1 MHEERVVALEKS
13 SPGLT
18 NFMAEGGGMRKANDD
33 TKLFSLFGE
42 TAGAL
47 LLPQAH

>member
-1 MHEERVVALEKS
+1 MAQRLQRLMHVETVVALKKS

-33 TKLFSLFGE
+33 T
-42 TAGAL
+42 
-47 LLPQAH
+47 